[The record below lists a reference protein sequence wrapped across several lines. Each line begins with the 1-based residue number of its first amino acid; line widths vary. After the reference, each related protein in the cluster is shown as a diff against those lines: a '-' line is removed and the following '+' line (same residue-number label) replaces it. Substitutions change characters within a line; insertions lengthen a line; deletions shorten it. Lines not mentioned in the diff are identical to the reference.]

1 MRAVGIVTQTGA
13 YFFLAAGVPR
23 SGSSAMATLAMEHAA
38 AAAAAKIKSL
48 LPLLLSSLLLFIST
62 VPFSASGALE
72 AWATMRLRRGVEGL
86 VMVEARNEAVMVM
99 EAISSAI
106 AGYLVGTSEVL
117 PLKSQMHLRV
127 KCILA
132 SFKVQK

>member
-1 MRAVGIVTQTGA
+1 
-13 YFFLAAGVPR
+13 
-23 SGSSAMATLAMEHAA
+23 
-38 AAAAAKIKSL
+38 
-48 LPLLLSSLLLFIST
+48 
-62 VPFSASGALE
+62 
-72 AWATMRLRRGVEGL
+72 MRLRRGVEGL

-106 AGYLVGTSEVL
+106 AGYLFGTTKVL